1 MNETAHCCDAKQ
13 CTAAKH
19 HSFNSR
25 NAISITMV
33 RFDIVDFFKTS
44 GKIANED
51 SADGTKEVVTLEN
64 FTGTVIWKKQKIG
77 SSHDEAGIEEEDEVV
92 FLKDVKSTFPL
103 QPTLQGSTGG
113 IMKTGIGAMEKWS
126 SAAAKPKSVA
136 VKVEK
141 VEPGTKK
148 ASIVK
153 QPSEQPT
160 MIISNAVKPPP
171 VMEKVVKKKPAI
183 KKNKPAAKKVEQAL
197 DDSIL
202 ESPDM
207 FKKAKTGTKELDS
220 SSSSSIES
228 SGSSIDRHH
237 ANLFAA
243 GPRSA
248 AEKGDEKKE
257 EKKAAED
264 DKEEKKT
271 AEDDKEE
278 KKTAEDEV
286 VDAVVQVKDPKKARG
301 RPRNAAPA
309 AAAAAAGD
317 KNNKNKNKVND
328 FPTRPA
334 TRGAAARK

>member
-1 MNETAHCCDAKQ
+1 MRNSTLLL
-13 CTAAKH
+13 KH

-25 NAISITMV
+25 NPISITMV

-77 SSHDEAGIEEEDEVV
+77 SSHDEAGIEDDDEVV

-103 QPTLQGSTGG
+103 QPTLQGGTGR

-141 VEPGTKK
+141 VEPGAKK

-153 QPSEQPT
+153 QPSDQPT

-171 VMEKVVKKKPAI
+171 VVEKVVKKKPAI
-183 KKNKPAAKKVEQAL
+183 KKNNPAAKKVEQAL

-202 ESPDM
+202 ELPDA

-228 SGSSIDRHH
+228 SGLSIDRHH

-243 GPRSA
+243 AGPRYA

-257 EKKAAED
+257 EKKAA
-264 DKEEKKT
+264 

-286 VDAVVQVKDPKKARG
+286 IDAVVQVKDPKKARG
-301 RPRNAAPA
+301 RSRNAAA

-317 KNNKNKNKVND
+317 KNNKNKGND
-328 FPTRPA
+328 APTRPA
-334 TRGAAARK
+334 TRGAAARKK